1 MTIFP
6 SLIPSQRNW
15 TPGDYPSTSFTA
27 LNLREGRVLHSNLLA
42 NSKLQLVF
50 IGLDEADMLA
60 ILLHYQEQLGSF
72 SAFDLPSQVFS
83 GVSNAAD
90 YTRPGYQWRYA
101 EIPAVEDLPCGSHVV
116 TVALESSFTFAA
128 NEVIGTNLVVNFSL
142 TAGSGIGNTVDG
154 LSATVS
160 VSFLPGE
167 ADAFV
172 PAVFSA
178 IAYTGFGNIRSL
190 TGLGF
195 RPGFIWI
202 QQRTGTTGQIGASI
216 WDHLRGVTSYWQPS
230 SGSGIFTTTTDLLSF
245 DADGF
250 TLDNGVLTNVFGRT
264 YVARCIAEGG
274 ASTSNTDGS
283 ITTTVRSNL
292 LAGLSIFS
300 YSGTGNADTV
310 GHGLGGTPDLVIFQR
325 GGGSA
330 NTGVVTPGLIAD
342 TKWLQLN
349 LSNAEQPAG
358 TSVTAMSSTTISLAA
373 AADFGN
379 WWNGSGGSYTIYA
392 FKSVTGAS
400 KIDTY
405 TGQGATATTVTCGFA
420 PEFIMIKSITASGD
434 WLLFDLPRGAGKQLL
449 ANSVVNETDVDKII
463 FNSNGFTVKANENAN
478 TSAVNYLYMAF
489 K

>member
-1 MTIFP
+1 MTVFP
-6 SLIPSQRNW
+6 SLIPSQRTW

-42 NSKLQLVF
+42 DSKLRLVF
-50 IGLDEADMLA
+50 TGLDEADMLA

-83 GVSNAAD
+83 GVSNDAD
-90 YTRPGYQWRYA
+90 YGTPGYQWRYA
-101 EIPAVEDLPCGSHVV
+101 EIPLVEDLPCGSHVV
-116 TVALESSFTFAA
+116 TVALESSFTFST
-128 NEVIGTNLVVNFSL
+128 NEVRGTNLIVSFSL
-142 TAGSGIGNTVDG
+142 VAGSAIGNAVDG

-160 VSFLPGE
+160 VSFLPGSAE
-167 ADAFV
+167 ALEE
-172 PAVFSA
+172 AVFTA
-178 IAYTGFGNIRSL
+178 ITYTGFGNVRSL

-195 RPGFIWI
+195 KPGFLWI
-202 QQRTGTTGQIGASI
+202 QQRTGTIGQAGASI
-216 WDHLRGVTSYWQPS
+216 WDSLRGVTSYWQPS
-230 SGSGIFTTTTDLLSF
+230 SGSGVFTVFTDLLSF

-274 ASTSNTDGS
+274 AATTNTDGS
-283 ITTTVRSNL
+283 ISTTVTSNL

-300 YSGTGNADTV
+300 YAGTGNADTV
-310 GHGLGGTPDLVIFQR
+310 GHGLGSTPDLVIFQR

-379 WWNGSGGSYTIYA
+379 WWNGEFGSYTVYA
-392 FKSVTGAS
+392 FKSVTGTS

-434 WLLFDLPRGAGKQLL
+434 WLLFDMPRGAGKQLL
-449 ANSVVNETDVDKII
+449 ANSVNNETDVDKII

>member
-1 MTIFP
+1 MTTFP
-6 SLIPSQRNW
+6 SLIPSQRSW

-27 LNLREGRVLHSNLLA
+27 LNLKEGRVLHSNLLA
-42 NSKLQLVF
+42 DSKLQLVF
-50 IGLDEADMLA
+50 TGLSEADMLA
-60 ILLHYQEQLGSF
+60 ILLHYQQQLGSF

-116 TVALESSFTFAA
+116 TVALESSFTFAS
-128 NEVIGTNLVVNFSL
+128 NEIQSTDLIVSFSL
-142 TAGSGIGNTVDG
+142 AAGSAIGNTVDG
-154 LSATVS
+154 LNATIS
-160 VSFLPGE
+160 VSFSAGE
-167 ADAFV
+167 SNAFV
-172 PAVFSA
+172 PSIFSA
-178 IAYTGFGNIRSL
+178 ITYTGFGNVRSL

-202 QQRTGTTGQIGASI
+202 QQRTSMSIEAGGSI
-216 WDHLRGVTSYWQPS
+216 WDSLRGVTSYWQPS
-230 SGSGIFTTTTDLLSF
+230 SNSGLSTSSTNLLSF
-245 DADGF
+245 DANGF
-250 TLDNGVLTNVFGRT
+250 TLDNGTLTNVFGRT
-264 YVARCIAEGG
+264 YVARCIAEGS
-274 ASTSNTDGS
+274 AATANTDGS

-300 YSGTGNADTV
+300 YTGTGNADTV
-310 GHGLGGTPDLVIFQR
+310 GHGLGSTPDLVIFRR
-325 GGGSA
+325 GSGSA
-330 NTGVVTPGLIAD
+330 NTGVVTPSLITAG
-342 TKWLQLN
+342 KWLQLN
-349 LSNAEQPAG
+349 VSTSEQPSTG
-358 TSVTAMSSTTISLAA
+358 ITAMSATTISLVAGSS
-373 AADFGN
+373 FGN
-379 WWNGSGGSYTIYA
+379 WWNASGVGYTVYA
-392 FKSVTGAS
+392 FKSITGAS

-449 ANSVVNETDVDKII
+449 ANSVLNETDVDKII